1 MAMPASGPIK
11 FSQLQSTFGGSNPV
25 KMSEHYRNGGAVTK
39 NNLDVPTNG
48 VLKFSKYY
56 NTSKLFTISSSSLGT
71 TYGIDLRATA
81 ISLGWNQDDPVETII
96 NNTVGSTTPITS
108 GITVS
113 GSWPRSLTI
122 TVNSG
127 AAIYGAGGAGGRG
140 TGLTQACTPGEN
152 GGTALTITNTTSGN
166 INLSNSGV
174 IAGGGGGGGGG
185 DYSVYGGNANGG
197 SGGGGGAGYN
207 AGAGGEAGVDV
218 IFPGSPGG
226 AGTLSTG
233 GIGGI
238 SAPNTMNSAGGDG
251 GGLGQPGTAGYAG
264 NSAGSGPG
272 ARGEAGVS
280 ILGYNRIT
288 NFLAP
293 WDSPGPLPG
302 IIYNPTANN

>member
-25 KMSEHYRNGGAVTK
+25 KMSEYYRNGGAVTK
-39 NNLDVPTNG
+39 NNLGVPTTG
-48 VLKFSKYY
+48 VLNFSKYY

-96 NNTVGSTTPITS
+96 NNTIGSTSSSTP

-113 GSWPRSLTI
+113 GSWPRSVTI
-122 TVNSG
+122 TINSG
-127 AAIYGAGGAGGRG
+127 SAIYGAGGAGGGG
-140 TGLTQACTPGEN
+140 TGLSVAASPGGN
-152 GGTALTITNTTSGN
+152 GGTALRITNTTSGN
-166 INLSNSGV
+166 VNLSNSGV

-197 SGGGGGAGYN
+197 SGGGGGAGYD
-207 AGAGGEAGVDV
+207 AGAGG
-218 IFPGSPGG
+218 PGG
-226 AGTLSTG
+226 GDVVWPGVPGASGTLSTG
-233 GIGGI
+233 GLGGI
-238 SAPNTMNSAGGDG
+238 WEGHSESAGGNG
-251 GGLGQPGTAGYAG
+251 GGLGQPGTSGNAG

-272 ARGEAGVS
+272 AGGAAGVS
-280 ILGYNRIT
+280 VEGYNRIT